1 LQEDRPRVDETRRDR
16 GQEQLFRIRR
26 RRGLIRLARA
36 GDRDRHAGVGQMD
49 RARSGAV
56 PLPVRGGVENLPGL
70 RFPGGRRGGGRR
82 RAAAGVTVWGL
93 PREKDVGWSLPS
105 VTDAAGRF
113 RLTLVAPGE
122 YGFLVSWKGITV
134 VTPRKDDP
142 SRVLVSLSP
151 RENRTGIELV
161 FRR

>member
-1 LQEDRPRVDETRRDR
+1 MKRKGTRAIVWIALVLASRCATRPRATPEA
-16 GQEQLFRIRR
+16 IRR
-26 RRGLIRLARA
+26 A
-36 GDRDRHAGVGQMD
+36 GTPPAIVEGRVLDR
-49 RARSGAV
+49 
-56 PLPVRGGVENLPGL
+56 E
-70 RFPGGRRGGGRR
+70 GRP
-82 RAAAGVTVWGL
+82 AAGVTVWGL

-161 FRR
+161 FRRDEWDRALLSRRAP